1 MELMADKGYGREA
14 IAQTLGVE
22 VTEEKTT
29 SAMRRAVKKAIAQ
42 YENNTAQLSAAGT
55 QRAATAQPDTTEG
68 GNENAAEG
76 TQSVRRDGGR
86 NDGVDSGEQAGG
98 LGESGSQRT
107 AQRRAEGN
115 GQQNNEKALRRQRQ
129 KERIKRFE
137 RVTETRPAQEVFNST
152 KYEGDIAVVPE
163 ELYTQQM
170 RDAAQEV
177 EDELGV
183 KVIYFKGTL
192 IREDASRHMRRT
204 AGFFD
209 RTRNEIWATVGSE
222 LFEPEQL
229 VHHEKYH
236 AYVAFKQ
243 ADVMQ
248 TIDKIM
254 EQFNVDEL
262 EALVQRYVRAYAGV
276 YDNESIEDIY
286 EELLADAYAGMN
298 RFGDTPNATQY
309 QQAVKENVRRGTR
322 ENERAMR
329 DTRGA
334 PGEKHS
340 LTPDEDIEEE
350 NIRNGEEAIKKM
362 SKMAEYAENPENII
376 IENAMYRSDI
386 GQIDFVWGKPGTGPK
401 FKKGYGISHII
412 AKHGEDTAWKVVD
425 VIAKGTEYDTQKG
438 NNLQPGQY
446 RLRLFYDNYTVVL
459 SKDTDSKH
467 WVLTAWDN
475 DKETAV
481 YATEEGNG
489 SIGATAATPMLTR
502 RNGVNTAVSKES
514 LSNEGEIV
522 KQKFSFDDEDYLLA
536 VRAGD
541 MDAAQEMVDEAA
553 KAAGYAVSA
562 YHGTESG
569 GFNEFT
575 QADDGYSYWFTDREN
590 VAESYAGGD
599 NGIYKVFLDLGNS
612 LYVDAAF
619 SKWNHIVFNGKTM
632 TTREIV
638 DYAHQNG
645 YDSVQFENV
654 IDIGK
659 NGSKISEI
667 TDNYEDTVEIEAEN
681 EEDAI
686 SQAISY
692 YEDQINEGS
701 EELGK
706 LKFQESADGL
716 VAFYETD
723 EPGES
728 RITDIRF
735 TAKKTDG
742 NVFSIRAEVTEG
754 IGQSPATVYAVFD
767 GKQVK
772 SAETMTYDD
781 NGNVIPLSERFN
793 SEKTDIRYSFE
804 EEALDEEYRQ
814 VIDREPV
821 PHRTAGDLKRD
832 IKETLLRGQET
843 KQMPTATVT
852 LTIPESD
859 VYKTETTVTHEY
871 GLGKP
876 FYSKNTTLTP
886 KETIECLEAA
896 TGMKWQ
902 AVPMKKGL
910 WKAEMTTEELDT
922 VFAPKGYSKYVV
934 EMKERGEK
942 PGNAKQYAQEM
953 LAKAWRDP
961 GAPSAATV
969 HPDGVRK
976 EEFSAS
982 PALEKIGVK
991 IDGSVVDY
999 ETTQQIRQAE
1009 DARFNIQKLIKS
1021 TIRRYG
1027 ATNKEVAHA
1036 KSIAEGVDSYFDV
1049 PESCRFHVVSDLAGL
1064 YMDERMAGNN
1074 LVSQRRVAI
1083 KTALLDKAIEMFPK
1097 EQQIKEN
1104 PELFNPT
1111 KLLTMNYRTP
1121 ERNMTRIQR
1130 PLRLTM
1136 PQLQTAAKVMKV
1148 LSTVSE

>member
-1 MELMADKGYGREA
+1 MQKTVQPRKGAHRFPCTMRITGHLCGDCTKWSTIAPMEQQTQEEAGQEQKTQFEQAYIDAGAPEDVAKAAGEVLDGIVRGEITSQNITNRQIMELMADKGYGREA

-209 RTRNEIWATVGSE
+209 QTRNEIWATVGSE

-229 VHHEKYH
+229 VYHEKYH

-541 MDAAQEMVDEAA
+541 MP
-553 KAAGYAVSA
+553 
-562 YHGTESG
+562 
-569 GFNEFT
+569 
-575 QADDGYSYWFTDREN
+575 
-590 VAESYAGGD
+590 
-599 NGIYKVFLDLGNS
+599 
-612 LYVDAAF
+612 
-619 SKWNHIVFNGKTM
+619 WN
-632 TTREIV
+632 
-638 DYAHQNG
+638 
-645 YDSVQFENV
+645 
-654 IDIGK
+654 
-659 NGSKISEI
+659 
-667 TDNYEDTVEIEAEN
+667 
-681 EEDAI
+681 
-686 SQAISY
+686 
-692 YEDQINEGS
+692 
-701 EELGK
+701 
-706 LKFQESADGL
+706 
-716 VAFYETD
+716 
-723 EPGES
+723 
-728 RITDIRF
+728 
-735 TAKKTDG
+735 
-742 NVFSIRAEVTEG
+742 
-754 IGQSPATVYAVFD
+754 
-767 GKQVK
+767 
-772 SAETMTYDD
+772 
-781 NGNVIPLSERFN
+781 
-793 SEKTDIRYSFE
+793 
-804 EEALDEEYRQ
+804 
-814 VIDREPV
+814 
-821 PHRTAGDLKRD
+821 
-832 IKETLLRGQET
+832 
-843 KQMPTATVT
+843 
-852 LTIPESD
+852 
-859 VYKTETTVTHEY
+859 
-871 GLGKP
+871 
-876 FYSKNTTLTP
+876 
-886 KETIECLEAA
+886 
-896 TGMKWQ
+896 
-902 AVPMKKGL
+902 
-910 WKAEMTTEELDT
+910 
-922 VFAPKGYSKYVV
+922 
-934 EMKERGEK
+934 
-942 PGNAKQYAQEM
+942 
-953 LAKAWRDP
+953 
-961 GAPSAATV
+961 
-969 HPDGVRK
+969 
-976 EEFSAS
+976 
-982 PALEKIGVK
+982 
-991 IDGSVVDY
+991 
-999 ETTQQIRQAE
+999 
-1009 DARFNIQKLIKS
+1009 
-1021 TIRRYG
+1021 
-1027 ATNKEVAHA
+1027 
-1036 KSIAEGVDSYFDV
+1036 
-1049 PESCRFHVVSDLAGL
+1049 
-1064 YMDERMAGNN
+1064 
-1074 LVSQRRVAI
+1074 
-1083 KTALLDKAIEMFPK
+1083 
-1097 EQQIKEN
+1097 
-1104 PELFNPT
+1104 
-1111 KLLTMNYRTP
+1111 
-1121 ERNMTRIQR
+1121 
-1130 PLRLTM
+1130 
-1136 PQLQTAAKVMKV
+1136 
-1148 LSTVSE
+1148 